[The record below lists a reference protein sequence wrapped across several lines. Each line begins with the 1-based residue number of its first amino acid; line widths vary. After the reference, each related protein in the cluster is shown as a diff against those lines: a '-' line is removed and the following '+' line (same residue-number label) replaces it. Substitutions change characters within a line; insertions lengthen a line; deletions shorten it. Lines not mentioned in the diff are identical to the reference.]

1 MICVSSNEVYILN
14 PRLDIRTARTFSPR
28 TRICIFGPYKS
39 NASRDGTK
47 LAVRATNRQGEF
59 VAFAYDILTRR
70 KYLDIEL
77 TNFVRSQRILHNR
90 AVRPL
95 PVLRSRGLRK
105 HTADIGKRSP
115 VADRELLEDMMQVD

>member
-59 VAFAYDILTRR
+59 VDNVQNLSHFQDCRL
-70 KYLDIEL
+70 
-77 TNFVRSQRILHNR
+77 
-90 AVRPL
+90 PL
-95 PVLRSRGLRK
+95 N
-105 HTADIGKRSP
+105 
-115 VADRELLEDMMQVD
+115 